1 MKISSIIC
9 TADILQTLSKITD
22 SNLLQWWQRWD
33 KRKCFHCQS
42 EDHLIAKCPFK
53 LNLNEKNDP
62 SRRKDKEYQANG
74 LIHSPTKCEHHY
86 REIENPVENSMNE
99 KTGNKTL
106 TLTNGLIIS
115 DGKVDGTDVKVLRDT
130 GCTTI
135 FILEYVV
142 AQENLSFKYK
152 RAVPI

>member
-1 MKISSIIC
+1 
-9 TADILQTLSKITD
+9 
-22 SNLLQWWQRWD
+22 
-33 KRKCFHCQS
+33 
-42 EDHLIAKCPFK
+42 
-53 LNLNEKNDP
+53 
-62 SRRKDKEYQANG
+62 
-74 LIHSPTKCEHHY
+74 
-86 REIENPVENSMNE
+86 MNE